1 VFKNNLGIEVQ
12 ALLGCWDHEFSIYPH
27 F

>member
-12 ALLGCWDHEFSIYPH
+12 ALIGFWDNEFRISPH
-27 F
+27 L